1 MSIVSEYTK
10 IFQSL
15 KPELDKAEN
24 ERIKYL
30 TTFIVG
36 VVVTLVLFSGF
47 LLAMFGLL
55 SSAIMLVFLFSS
67 MLACLLS
74 YLTIINYKQYLKT
87 NFMPRFIKCFKDIRW
102 INNTNSRP
110 IFSTIEL
117 EASNLFSTFNRIKV
131 DDAFKGNYN
140 GVDYEIAEIKLIQEG
155 SKSSTTAFKGVILSV
170 PSNKTIKANTII
182 ATKRDM
188 NIRNYPTGIIM
199 LIIISV
205 PLLLCEC
212 FLSLQ
217 FSSNIDLFI
226 NLIMLIIIT
235 LIIILITIC
244 NFIEKQ
250 KSMQT
255 VKLESVNFDKR
266 FNVFSKNQVEARY
279 LLTPTFIE
287 KFTRL
292 YTAFGTNKAKC
303 SFYKDFSG
311 NDRIMFAIST
321 WKDLFEPGNLFT
333 PVNEP
338 KYLFLSDFTSIFN
351 MIEFFKLDEKTK
363 L

>member
-15 KPELDKAEN
+15 KPELDKAEIK
-24 ERIKYL
+24 RIKYL

-36 VVVTLVLFSGF
+36 EVVALSLFLGF
-47 LLAMFGLL
+47 LAAMSRLL
-55 SSAIMLVFLFSS
+55 PSALTLVFLFSF
-67 MLACLLS
+67 MLVGYLS
-74 YLTIINYKQYLKT
+74 YLTIRFYKEYIKT
-87 NFMPRFIKCFKDIRW
+87 NFMFKFLQCFKDIRR
-102 INNTNSRP
+102 ISDENSAQ
-110 IFSTIEL
+110 IFSIKEL
-117 EASNLFSTFNRIKV
+117 EASNLFSTFNKIKV

-140 GVDYEIAEIKLIQEG
+140 GVDYKIAEIKLIEQG
-155 SKSSTTAFKGVILSV
+155 DKDSTTAFKGVILSV

-188 NIRNYPTGIIM
+188 NIRNYPTGIIASIILVPI
-199 LIIISV
+199 LI
-205 PLLLCEC
+205 CEW
-212 FLSLQ
+212 FLSLK
-217 FSSNIDLFI
+217 FSSDIDNFI
-226 NLIMLIIIT
+226 KLIVLTIIT
-235 LIIILITIC
+235 LIIIC
-244 NFIEKQ
+244 SFIEKQ

-255 VKLESVNFDKR
+255 VKLESTNFEKR

-321 WKDLFEPGNLFT
+321 NRD
-333 PVNEP
+333 
-338 KYLFLSDFTSIFN
+338 
-351 MIEFFKLDEKTK
+351 
-363 L
+363 

>member
-15 KPELDKAEN
+15 KPELDKAEIK
-24 ERIKYL
+24 RIKYL

-36 VVVTLVLFSGF
+36 EIVALSLFSGF
-47 LLAMFGLL
+47 VLGLFGLL
-55 SSAIMLVFLFSS
+55 SPAITLVFLFFS
-67 MLACLLS
+67 LLVGYLS
-74 YLTIINYKQYLKT
+74 YLTIRFYKEYIKT
-87 NFMPRFIKCFKDIRW
+87 NFMFKFLQCIKDIRR
-102 INNTNSRP
+102 ISDENSTQ
-110 IFSTIEL
+110 IFSIKKL
-117 EASNLFSTFNRIKV
+117 EASNLFSTFNKIKV
-131 DDAFKGNYN
+131 DDAFKGNHN
-140 GVDYEIAEIKLIQEG
+140 GVDYEIAEIKLIEQG
-155 SKSSTTAFKGVILSV
+155 DKNSTTAFKGVILSV

-188 NIRNYPTGIIM
+188 NIRNYPTGIIAS
-199 LIIISV
+199 IIYV

-212 FLSLQ
+212 FLSLK
-217 FSSNIDLFI
+217 FSSDIDNFI
-226 NLIMLIIIT
+226 KLIVLTIIT
-235 LIIILITIC
+235 LIIIFS
-244 NFIEKQ
+244 FIEKQ

-255 VKLESVNFDKR
+255 VKLESTNFDKR

>member
-15 KPELDKAEN
+15 KPELDKAEIK
-24 ERIKYL
+24 RIKYL

-67 MLACLLS
+67 ILAGYLS
-74 YLTIINYKQYLKT
+74 YLTIRNFKRYIKA
-87 NFMPRFIKCFKDIRW
+87 NFMSKFLKCFKEIRR
-102 INNTNSRP
+102 ISDENSAR
-110 IFSTIEL
+110 IFSTKEL
-117 EASNLFSTFNRIKV
+117 KASNLFSTFNTIKV

-140 GVDYEIAEIKLIQEG
+140 GVDYKITEIKLIQEG
-155 SKSSTTAFKGVILSV
+155 SKNSTTAFKGVILSV

-188 NIRNYPTGIIM
+188 NIRNYPTGIIASIILVPI
-199 LIIISV
+199 LI
-205 PLLLCEC
+205 CEW
-212 FLSLQ
+212 FLSFK
-217 FSSNIDLFI
+217 FSSDIDNFI
-226 NLIMLIIIT
+226 KLIVLTIIT
-235 LIIILITIC
+235 LIIIC
-244 NFIEKQ
+244 SFIEKQ

-255 VKLESVNFDKR
+255 VKLESTNFEKR

-321 WKDLFEPGNLFT
+321 NRDLFEPGNLFT
-333 PVNEP
+333 PINEP
-338 KYLFLSDFTSIFN
+338 KYMFLSDFTSIFN

>member
-140 GVDYEIAEIKLIQEG
+140 GVDYEIAEIKLIEQG
-155 SKSSTTAFKGVILSV
+155 DKNSTTAFKGVILSV

-188 NIRNYPTGIIM
+188 NIRNYPTGIIAS
-199 LIIISV
+199 IIYV

-212 FLSLQ
+212 FLSLK
-217 FSSNIDLFI
+217 FSSDIDNFI
-226 NLIMLIIIT
+226 KLIVLTIIT
-235 LIIILITIC
+235 LIIIC
-244 NFIEKQ
+244 SFIEKQ
-250 KSMQT
+250 KSMQN
-255 VKLESVNFDKR
+255 VNLESINFDKR
-266 FNVFSKNQVEARY
+266 FNVFSKDQVEARY

-287 KFTRL
+287 KFTRF

-303 SFYKDFSG
+303 SFYKDHTG

>member
-1 MSIVSEYTK
+1 MSK
-10 IFQSL
+10 
-15 KPELDKAEN
+15 
-24 ERIKYL
+24 
-30 TTFIVG
+30 
-36 VVVTLVLFSGF
+36 F
-47 LLAMFGLL
+47 L
-55 SSAIMLVFLFSS
+55 
-67 MLACLLS
+67 
-74 YLTIINYKQYLKT
+74 
-87 NFMPRFIKCFKDIRW
+87 KCFKEIRR
-102 INNTNSRP
+102 ISDENSAR
-110 IFSTIEL
+110 IFSTKEL
-117 EASNLFSTFNRIKV
+117 KASNLFSTFNTIKV

-140 GVDYEIAEIKLIQEG
+140 GVDYKITEIKLIQEG
-155 SKSSTTAFKGVILSV
+155 SKNSTTAFKGVILSV

-188 NIRNYPTGIIM
+188 NIRNYPTGIIAS
-199 LIIISV
+199 IIYV

-212 FLSLQ
+212 FLSLK
-217 FSSNIDLFI
+217 FSSDIDNFI
-226 NLIMLIIIT
+226 KLIVLTIIT
-235 LIIILITIC
+235 LIIIC
-244 NFIEKQ
+244 SFIEKQ
-250 KSMQT
+250 KSMQN
-255 VKLESVNFDKR
+255 VNLESINFDKR
-266 FNVFSKNQVEARY
+266 FNVFSKDQVEARY

-287 KFTRL
+287 KFTRF

>member
-15 KPELDKAEN
+15 KPELDKAEIK
-24 ERIKYL
+24 RIKYL

-67 MLACLLS
+67 ILAGYLS
-74 YLTIINYKQYLKT
+74 YLTIRNFKRYIKA
-87 NFMPRFIKCFKDIRW
+87 NFMSKFLKCFKEIRR
-102 INNTNSRP
+102 ISDENSAR
-110 IFSTIEL
+110 IFSTKEL
-117 EASNLFSTFNRIKV
+117 EASNLFSTFNKIKV
-131 DDAFKGNYN
+131 DDAFKGNHN
-140 GVDYEIAEIKLIQEG
+140 GVDYEIAEIKLIEQG
-155 SKSSTTAFKGVILSV
+155 DKNSTTAFKGVILSV

-188 NIRNYPTGIIM
+188 NIRNYPTGIIAS
-199 LIIISV
+199 IIYV

-212 FLSLQ
+212 FLSLK
-217 FSSNIDLFI
+217 FSSDIDNFI
-226 NLIMLIIIT
+226 KLIVLTIIT
-235 LIIILITIC
+235 LIIIC
-244 NFIEKQ
+244 SFIEKQ
-250 KSMQT
+250 KSMQN
-255 VKLESVNFDKR
+255 VNLESINFDKR
-266 FNVFSKNQVEARY
+266 FNVFSKDQVEARY

-287 KFTRL
+287 KFTRF

-303 SFYKDFSG
+303 SFYKDHTG

>member
-15 KPELDKAEN
+15 KPELDKAEIK
-24 ERIKYL
+24 RIKYL

-67 MLACLLS
+67 ILAGYLS
-74 YLTIINYKQYLKT
+74 YLTIRNFKRYIKA
-87 NFMPRFIKCFKDIRW
+87 NFMSKFFKCFKEIRR
-102 INNTNSRP
+102 ISDENSAR
-110 IFSTIEL
+110 IFSTKEL
-117 EASNLFSTFNRIKV
+117 KASNLFSTFNTIKV

-140 GVDYEIAEIKLIQEG
+140 GVDYKITEIKLIQEG
-155 SKSSTTAFKGVILSV
+155 SKNSTTAFKGVILSV

-188 NIRNYPTGIIM
+188 NIRNYPTGIIASIILVPI
-199 LIIISV
+199 LI
-205 PLLLCEC
+205 CEW
-212 FLSLQ
+212 FLSLK
-217 FSSNIDLFI
+217 FSSDIDNFI
-226 NLIMLIIIT
+226 KLIVLTIIT
-235 LIIILITIC
+235 LIIIC
-244 NFIEKQ
+244 SFIEKQ

-255 VKLESVNFDKR
+255 VKLESTNFEKR

-321 WKDLFEPGNLFT
+321 NRDLFEPGNLFT
-333 PVNEP
+333 PINEP
-338 KYLFLSDFTSIFN
+338 KYMFLSDFTSIFN

>member
-188 NIRNYPTGIIM
+188 NIRNYPTGIIAS
-199 LIIISV
+199 IIYV

-212 FLSLQ
+212 FLSLK
-217 FSSNIDLFI
+217 FSSDIDNFI
-226 NLIMLIIIT
+226 KLIVLTIIT
-235 LIIILITIC
+235 LIIIC
-244 NFIEKQ
+244 SFIEKQ
-250 KSMQT
+250 KSMQN
-255 VKLESVNFDKR
+255 VNLESINFDKR
-266 FNVFSKNQVEARY
+266 FNVFSKDQVEARY

-287 KFTRL
+287 KFTRF

-303 SFYKDFSG
+303 SFYKDHTG

>member
-117 EASNLFSTFNRIKV
+117 KASNLFSTFNTIKV

-140 GVDYEIAEIKLIQEG
+140 GVDYKITEIKLIQEG
-155 SKSSTTAFKGVILSV
+155 SKNSTTAFKGVILSV

-188 NIRNYPTGIIM
+188 NIRNYPTGIIASIILVPI
-199 LIIISV
+199 LI
-205 PLLLCEC
+205 CEW
-212 FLSLQ
+212 FLSLK
-217 FSSNIDLFI
+217 FSSDIDNFI
-226 NLIMLIIIT
+226 KLIVLTIIT
-235 LIIILITIC
+235 LIIIC
-244 NFIEKQ
+244 SFIEKQ

-255 VKLESVNFDKR
+255 VKLESTNFEKR

-321 WKDLFEPGNLFT
+321 NRDLFEPGNLFT
-333 PVNEP
+333 PINEP
-338 KYLFLSDFTSIFN
+338 KYMFLSDFTSIFN
-351 MIEFFKLDEKTK
+351 MIEFFKPDEKTK

>member
-15 KPELDKAEN
+15 KRELDEAEN

-67 MLACLLS
+67 MLIGYLS
-74 YLTIINYKQYLKT
+74 FLTIRNFKRYIKA
-87 NFMPRFIKCFKDIRW
+87 NFMSKFLKCFKDIRR
-102 INNTNSRP
+102 ISDENSAQ
-110 IFSTIEL
+110 IFSIKEL
-117 EASNLFSTFNRIKV
+117 EASNLFSTFNTIKV

-140 GVDYEIAEIKLIQEG
+140 GVDYKIAEIKLIQEG
-155 SKSSTTAFKGVILSV
+155 SKNSTTAFKGVILSV

-182 ATKRDM
+182 TTKRDM
-188 NIRNYPTGIIM
+188 NIRNYPTGIIAS
-199 LIIISV
+199 IISV

-212 FLSLQ
+212 FLSLK
-217 FSSNIDLFI
+217 FSSDIDNFI
-226 NLIMLIIIT
+226 KLIVLTIIT
-235 LIIILITIC
+235 LIIIC
-244 NFIEKQ
+244 SFIEKQ

-255 VKLESVNFDKR
+255 VKLESTNFDKR

-287 KFTRL
+287 KFTRF

-303 SFYKDFSG
+303 SFYKDHSG

>member
-15 KPELDKAEN
+15 KPELDKAEIK
-24 ERIKYL
+24 RIKYL

-67 MLACLLS
+67 ILAGYLS
-74 YLTIINYKQYLKT
+74 YLTIRNFKRYIKA
-87 NFMPRFIKCFKDIRW
+87 NFMSKFLKCFKEIRR
-102 INNTNSRP
+102 ISDENSAR
-110 IFSTIEL
+110 IFSTKEL
-117 EASNLFSTFNRIKV
+117 KASNLFSTFNTIKV

-140 GVDYEIAEIKLIQEG
+140 GVDYKITEIKLIQEG
-155 SKSSTTAFKGVILSV
+155 SKNSTTAFKGVIPSV

-188 NIRNYPTGIIM
+188 NIRNYPTRIIASIILVPI
-199 LIIISV
+199 LI
-205 PLLLCEC
+205 CEW
-212 FLSLQ
+212 FLSLK
-217 FSSNIDLFI
+217 FSSDIDNFI
-226 NLIMLIIIT
+226 KLIVLTIIT
-235 LIIILITIC
+235 LIIIC
-244 NFIEKQ
+244 SFIEKQ

-255 VKLESVNFDKR
+255 VKLESTNFEKR

-321 WKDLFEPGNLFT
+321 NRDLFEPGNLFT
-333 PVNEP
+333 PINEP
-338 KYLFLSDFTSIFN
+338 KYMFLSDFTSIFN

>member
-15 KPELDKAEN
+15 KPELDKAEIK
-24 ERIKYL
+24 RIKYL

-67 MLACLLS
+67 ILAGYLS
-74 YLTIINYKQYLKT
+74 YLTIRNFKRYIKA
-87 NFMPRFIKCFKDIRW
+87 NFMSKFLKCFKEIRR
-102 INNTNSRP
+102 ISDENSAR
-110 IFSTIEL
+110 IFSTKEL
-117 EASNLFSTFNRIKV
+117 KASNLFSTFNTIKV

-140 GVDYEIAEIKLIQEG
+140 GVDYKITEIKLIQEG
-155 SKSSTTAFKGVILSV
+155 SKNSTTAFKGVILSV

-188 NIRNYPTGIIM
+188 NIRNYPTGIIASIILVPI
-199 LIIISV
+199 LI
-205 PLLLCEC
+205 CEW
-212 FLSLQ
+212 FLSLK
-217 FSSNIDLFI
+217 FSSDIDNFI
-226 NLIMLIIIT
+226 KLIVLTIIT
-235 LIIILITIC
+235 LIIIC
-244 NFIEKQ
+244 SFIEKQ

-255 VKLESVNFDKR
+255 VKLESTNFEKR

-287 KFTRL
+287 KFTQL

-321 WKDLFEPGNLFT
+321 NRDLFEPGNLFT
-333 PVNEP
+333 PINEP
-338 KYLFLSDFTSIFN
+338 KYMFLSDFTSIFN

>member
-15 KPELDKAEN
+15 KPELDRAEIK
-24 ERIKYL
+24 RIKYL

-67 MLACLLS
+67 MLIGYLS
-74 YLTIINYKQYLKT
+74 FLTIRNFKRYIKA
-87 NFMPRFIKCFKDIRW
+87 NFMSKFLKCFKDIRR
-102 INNTNSRP
+102 ISDENSAQ
-110 IFSTIEL
+110 IFSIKEL
-117 EASNLFSTFNRIKV
+117 AASNLFSTFNTIKV

-140 GVDYEIAEIKLIQEG
+140 GVDYKIAEIKLIQEG
-155 SKSSTTAFKGVILSV
+155 SKNSTTAFKGVILSV

-188 NIRNYPTGIIM
+188 NIRNYPTGIIAS
-199 LIIISV
+199 IIYV
-205 PLLLCEC
+205 PLLICLWYWG
-212 FLSLQ
+212 LKDGRI
-217 FSSNIDLFI
+217 FSDIGFFME
-226 NLIMLIIIT
+226 LILGTILTPIIIY
-235 LIIILITIC
+235 
-244 NFIEKQ
+244 NFIESR
-250 KSMQT
+250 KSMQN
-255 VKLESVNFDKR
+255 VNLESINFDKR
-266 FNVFSKNQVEARY
+266 FNVFSKDQVEARY

-287 KFTRL
+287 KFTRF

-303 SFYKDFSG
+303 SFYKDHTG

>member
-1 MSIVSEYTK
+1 
-10 IFQSL
+10 
-15 KPELDKAEN
+15 
-24 ERIKYL
+24 
-30 TTFIVG
+30 
-36 VVVTLVLFSGF
+36 
-47 LLAMFGLL
+47 
-55 SSAIMLVFLFSS
+55 
-67 MLACLLS
+67 
-74 YLTIINYKQYLKT
+74 
-87 NFMPRFIKCFKDIRW
+87 MPRFIKCFKDIRW

-117 EASNLFSTFNRIKV
+117 KASNLFSTFNTIKV

-140 GVDYEIAEIKLIQEG
+140 GVDYKITEIKLIQEG
-155 SKSSTTAFKGVILSV
+155 SKNSTTAFKGVILSV

-188 NIRNYPTGIIM
+188 NIRNYPTGIIASIILVPI
-199 LIIISV
+199 LI
-205 PLLLCEC
+205 CEW
-212 FLSLQ
+212 FLSLK
-217 FSSNIDLFI
+217 FSSDIDNFI
-226 NLIMLIIIT
+226 KLIVLTIIT
-235 LIIILITIC
+235 LIIIC
-244 NFIEKQ
+244 SFIEKQ

-255 VKLESVNFDKR
+255 VKLESTNFEKR

-321 WKDLFEPGNLFT
+321 NRDLFEPGNLFT
-333 PVNEP
+333 PINEP
-338 KYLFLSDFTSIFN
+338 KYMFLSDFTSIFN

>member
-15 KPELDKAEN
+15 QPELDKAEIK
-24 ERIKYL
+24 RIKYL

-55 SSAIMLVFLFSS
+55 SSAIMLVFPFSS
-67 MLACLLS
+67 ILAGYLS
-74 YLTIINYKQYLKT
+74 YLTIRNFKRYIKA
-87 NFMPRFIKCFKDIRW
+87 NFMSKFLKCFKEIRR
-102 INNTNSRP
+102 ISDENSAR
-110 IFSTIEL
+110 IFSTKEL
-117 EASNLFSTFNRIKV
+117 KASNLFSTFNTIKV

-140 GVDYEIAEIKLIQEG
+140 GVDYKITEIKLIQEG
-155 SKSSTTAFKGVILSV
+155 SKNSTTAFKGVILSV

-188 NIRNYPTGIIM
+188 NIRNYPTGIIASIILVPI
-199 LIIISV
+199 LI
-205 PLLLCEC
+205 CEW
-212 FLSLQ
+212 FLSLK
-217 FSSNIDLFI
+217 FSSDIDNFI
-226 NLIMLIIIT
+226 KLIVLTIIT
-235 LIIILITIC
+235 LIIIC
-244 NFIEKQ
+244 SFIEKQ

-255 VKLESVNFDKR
+255 VKLESTNFEKR

-321 WKDLFEPGNLFT
+321 NRDLFEPGNLFT
-333 PVNEP
+333 PINEP
-338 KYLFLSDFTSIFN
+338 KYMFLSDFTSIFN

>member
-15 KPELDKAEN
+15 KPELDKAEIK
-24 ERIKYL
+24 RIKYL

-67 MLACLLS
+67 ILAGYLS
-74 YLTIINYKQYLKT
+74 YLTIRNFKRYIKA
-87 NFMPRFIKCFKDIRW
+87 NFMSKFLKCFKEIRR
-102 INNTNSRP
+102 ISDENSAR
-110 IFSTIEL
+110 IFSTKEL
-117 EASNLFSTFNRIKV
+117 KASNLFSTFNTIKV

-140 GVDYEIAEIKLIQEG
+140 GVDYKITEIKLIQEG
-155 SKSSTTAFKGVILSV
+155 SKNSTTAFKGVILSV

-188 NIRNYPTGIIM
+188 NIRNYPTGIIASIILVPI
-199 LIIISV
+199 LI
-205 PLLLCEC
+205 CEW
-212 FLSLQ
+212 FLSLK
-217 FSSNIDLFI
+217 FSSDIDNFI
-226 NLIMLIIIT
+226 KLIVLTIIT
-235 LIIILITIC
+235 LIIIC
-244 NFIEKQ
+244 SFIEKQ

-255 VKLESVNFDKR
+255 VKLESTNFEKR

-311 NDRIMFAIST
+311 NDRILFAIST
-321 WKDLFEPGNLFT
+321 NRDLFEPGNLFT
-333 PVNEP
+333 PINEP
-338 KYLFLSDFTSIFN
+338 KYMFLSDFTSIFN

>member
-15 KPELDKAEN
+15 KPELDKAEIK
-24 ERIKYL
+24 RIKYL

-67 MLACLLS
+67 ILAGYLS
-74 YLTIINYKQYLKT
+74 YLTIRNFKRYIKA
-87 NFMPRFIKCFKDIRW
+87 NFMSKFLKCFKEIRR
-102 INNTNSRP
+102 ISDENSAR
-110 IFSTIEL
+110 IFSTKEL
-117 EASNLFSTFNRIKV
+117 KASNLFSTFNTIKV

-140 GVDYEIAEIKLIQEG
+140 GVDYKITEIKLIQEG
-155 SKSSTTAFKGVILSV
+155 SKNSTTVKGVILSV

-188 NIRNYPTGIIM
+188 NIRNYPTGIIASIILVPI
-199 LIIISV
+199 LI
-205 PLLLCEC
+205 CEW
-212 FLSLQ
+212 FLSLK
-217 FSSNIDLFI
+217 FSSDIDNFI
-226 NLIMLIIIT
+226 KLIVLTIIT
-235 LIIILITIC
+235 LIIIC
-244 NFIEKQ
+244 SFIEKQ

-255 VKLESVNFDKR
+255 VKLESTNFEKR

-321 WKDLFEPGNLFT
+321 NRDLFEPGNLFT
-333 PVNEP
+333 PINEP
-338 KYLFLSDFTSIFN
+338 KYMFLSDFTSIFN

>member
-15 KPELDKAEN
+15 KPELDKAEIK
-24 ERIKYL
+24 RIKYL

-67 MLACLLS
+67 ILAGYLS
-74 YLTIINYKQYLKT
+74 YLTIRNFKRYIKA
-87 NFMPRFIKCFKDIRW
+87 NFMSKFLKCFKEIRR
-102 INNTNSRP
+102 ISDENSAR
-110 IFSTIEL
+110 IFSTKEL
-117 EASNLFSTFNRIKV
+117 KASNLFSTFNTIKV

-140 GVDYEIAEIKLIQEG
+140 GVDYKIAEIKLIKQG
-155 SKSSTTAFKGVILSV
+155 DKDSTTAFKGVILSV

-188 NIRNYPTGIIM
+188 NIRNYPTGIIASIILVPI
-199 LIIISV
+199 LI
-205 PLLLCEC
+205 CEW
-212 FLSLQ
+212 FLSLK
-217 FSSNIDLFI
+217 FSSDIDNFI
-226 NLIMLIIIT
+226 KLIVLTIIT
-235 LIIILITIC
+235 LIIIC
-244 NFIEKQ
+244 SFIEKQ

-255 VKLESVNFDKR
+255 VKLESTNFEKR

-321 WKDLFEPGNLFT
+321 NRDLFEPGNLFT
-333 PVNEP
+333 PINEP
-338 KYLFLSDFTSIFN
+338 KYMFLSDFTSIFN

>member
-15 KPELDKAEN
+15 KPELDKAEIK
-24 ERIKYL
+24 RIKYL

-67 MLACLLS
+67 ILAGYLS
-74 YLTIINYKQYLKT
+74 YLTIRNFKRYIKA
-87 NFMPRFIKCFKDIRW
+87 NFMSKFLKCFKEIRR
-102 INNTNSRP
+102 ISDENSAR
-110 IFSTIEL
+110 IFSTKEL
-117 EASNLFSTFNRIKV
+117 KASNLFSTFNTIKV

-140 GVDYEIAEIKLIQEG
+140 GVDYKITEIKLIQEG
-155 SKSSTTAFKGVILSV
+155 SKNSTTAFKGVILSV

-188 NIRNYPTGIIM
+188 NIRNYPTGIIASIILVPI
-199 LIIISV
+199 LI
-205 PLLLCEC
+205 CEW
-212 FLSLQ
+212 FLSLK
-217 FSSNIDLFI
+217 FSSDIDNFI
-226 NLIMLIIIT
+226 KHIVLTIIT
-235 LIIILITIC
+235 LIIIC
-244 NFIEKQ
+244 SFIEKQ

-255 VKLESVNFDKR
+255 VKLESTNFEKR

-321 WKDLFEPGNLFT
+321 NRDLFEPGNLFT
-333 PVNEP
+333 PINEP
-338 KYLFLSDFTSIFN
+338 KYMFLSDFTSIFN

>member
-1 MSIVSEYTK
+1 M
-10 IFQSL
+10 
-15 KPELDKAEN
+15 
-24 ERIKYL
+24 

-36 VVVTLVLFSGF
+36 EVVALSLFLGF
-47 LLAMFGLL
+47 LAAMSRLL
-55 SSAIMLVFLFSS
+55 PSALTLVFLFSF
-67 MLACLLS
+67 MLVGYLS
-74 YLTIINYKQYLKT
+74 YLTIRFYKEYIKT
-87 NFMPRFIKCFKDIRW
+87 NFMFKFLQCFKDIRR
-102 INNTNSRP
+102 ISDENSAQ
-110 IFSTIEL
+110 IFSIKEL
-117 EASNLFSTFNRIKV
+117 EASNLFSTFNKIKV

-140 GVDYEIAEIKLIQEG
+140 GVDYKIAEIKLIEQG
-155 SKSSTTAFKGVILSV
+155 DKDSTTAFKGVILSV

-188 NIRNYPTGIIM
+188 NIRNYPTGIIASIILVPI
-199 LIIISV
+199 LI
-205 PLLLCEC
+205 CEW
-212 FLSLQ
+212 FLSLK
-217 FSSNIDLFI
+217 FSSDIDNFI
-226 NLIMLIIIT
+226 KLIVLTIIT
-235 LIIILITIC
+235 LIIIC
-244 NFIEKQ
+244 SFIEKQ

-255 VKLESVNFDKR
+255 VKLESTNFEKR

-321 WKDLFEPGNLFT
+321 NRDLFEPGNLFT
-333 PVNEP
+333 PINEP
-338 KYLFLSDFTSIFN
+338 KYMFLSDFTSIFN

>member
-15 KPELDKAEN
+15 KPELDKAEIK
-24 ERIKYL
+24 RIKYL

-36 VVVTLVLFSGF
+36 EVVALSLFLGF
-47 LLAMFGLL
+47 LAAMSRLL
-55 SSAIMLVFLFSS
+55 PSALTLVFLFSF
-67 MLACLLS
+67 MLVGYLS
-74 YLTIINYKQYLKT
+74 YLTIRFYKEYIKT
-87 NFMPRFIKCFKDIRW
+87 NFMSKFLKCFKEIRR
-102 INNTNSRP
+102 ISDENSAR
-110 IFSTIEL
+110 IFSTKEL
-117 EASNLFSTFNRIKV
+117 KASNLFSTFNTIKV

-140 GVDYEIAEIKLIQEG
+140 GVDYKITEIKLIQEG
-155 SKSSTTAFKGVILSV
+155 SKNSTTAFKGVILSV

-188 NIRNYPTGIIM
+188 NIRNYPTGIIASIILVPI
-199 LIIISV
+199 LI
-205 PLLLCEC
+205 CEW
-212 FLSLQ
+212 FLSLK
-217 FSSNIDLFI
+217 FSSDIDNFI
-226 NLIMLIIIT
+226 KLIVLTIIT
-235 LIIILITIC
+235 LIIIC
-244 NFIEKQ
+244 SFIEKQ

-255 VKLESVNFDKR
+255 VKLESTNFEKR

-321 WKDLFEPGNLFT
+321 NRDLFEPGNLFT
-333 PVNEP
+333 PINEP
-338 KYLFLSDFTSIFN
+338 KYMFLSDFTSIFN

>member
-15 KPELDKAEN
+15 KPELDKAEIK
-24 ERIKYL
+24 RIKYL

-67 MLACLLS
+67 ILAGYLS
-74 YLTIINYKQYLKT
+74 YLTIRNFKRYIKA
-87 NFMPRFIKCFKDIRW
+87 NFMSKFLKCFKEIRR
-102 INNTNSRP
+102 ISDENSAR
-110 IFSTIEL
+110 IFSTKEL
-117 EASNLFSTFNRIKV
+117 KASNLFSTFNTIKV

-140 GVDYEIAEIKLIQEG
+140 GVDYKITEIKLIQEG
-155 SKSSTTAFKGVILSV
+155 SKNSTTAFKGVILSV

-188 NIRNYPTGIIM
+188 NIRNYPTGIIASILLVPI
-199 LIIISV
+199 LI
-205 PLLLCEC
+205 CEW
-212 FLSLQ
+212 FLSLK
-217 FSSNIDLFI
+217 FSSDIDNFI
-226 NLIMLIIIT
+226 KLIVLTIIT
-235 LIIILITIC
+235 LIIIC
-244 NFIEKQ
+244 SFIEKQ

-255 VKLESVNFDKR
+255 VKLESTNFEKR

-321 WKDLFEPGNLFT
+321 NRDLFEPGYLFT
-333 PVNEP
+333 PINEP
-338 KYLFLSDFTSIFN
+338 KYMFLSDFTSIFN

>member
-15 KPELDKAEN
+15 KPELDRAEIK
-24 ERIKYL
+24 RIKYL

-67 MLACLLS
+67 MLIGYLS
-74 YLTIINYKQYLKT
+74 FLTIRNFKRYIKA
-87 NFMPRFIKCFKDIRW
+87 NFMSKFLKCFKDIRR
-102 INNTNSRP
+102 ISDENSAQ
-110 IFSTIEL
+110 IFSIKEL
-117 EASNLFSTFNRIKV
+117 AASNLFSTFNTIKV

-140 GVDYEIAEIKLIQEG
+140 GVDYKIAEIKLILEG
-155 SKSSTTAFKGVILSV
+155 SKNSTTAFKGVILSV

-188 NIRNYPTGIIM
+188 NIRNYPTGIIASIIYVPVLICLWYWGLKDGRIFSDIGFFM
-199 LIIISV
+199 ELILGTILTPIIIY
-205 PLLLCEC
+205 
-212 FLSLQ
+212 
-217 FSSNIDLFI
+217 
-226 NLIMLIIIT
+226 
-235 LIIILITIC
+235 
-244 NFIEKQ
+244 NFIESR

-255 VKLESVNFDKR
+255 VKLESTNFDKR
-266 FNVFSKNQVEARY
+266 FNVFSKDQVEARY

-303 SFYKDFSG
+303 SFYKDHTG

>member
-15 KPELDKAEN
+15 KPELDKAEIK
-24 ERIKYL
+24 RIKYL

-67 MLACLLS
+67 ILAGYLS
-74 YLTIINYKQYLKT
+74 YLTIRNFKRYIKA
-87 NFMPRFIKCFKDIRW
+87 NFMSKFLKCFKEIRR
-102 INNTNSRP
+102 ISDENSAR
-110 IFSTIEL
+110 IFSTKEL
-117 EASNLFSTFNRIKV
+117 KASNLFSTFNTIKV

-140 GVDYEIAEIKLIQEG
+140 GVDYKITEIKLIQEG
-155 SKSSTTAFKGVILSV
+155 SKNSTTAFKGVILSV

-188 NIRNYPTGIIM
+188 NIRNYPTRIIASIILVPI
-199 LIIISV
+199 LI
-205 PLLLCEC
+205 CEW
-212 FLSLQ
+212 FLSLK
-217 FSSNIDLFI
+217 FSSDIDNFI
-226 NLIMLIIIT
+226 KLIVLTIIT
-235 LIIILITIC
+235 LIIIC
-244 NFIEKQ
+244 SFIEKQ

-255 VKLESVNFDKR
+255 VKLESTNFEKR

-287 KFTRL
+287 TFTRL

-321 WKDLFEPGNLFT
+321 NRDLFEPGNLFT
-333 PVNEP
+333 PINEP
-338 KYLFLSDFTSIFN
+338 KYMFLSDFTSIFN

>member
-117 EASNLFSTFNRIKV
+117 KASNLFSTFNTIKV

-140 GVDYEIAEIKLIQEG
+140 GVDYKITEIKLIQEG
-155 SKSSTTAFKGVILSV
+155 SKNSTTAFKGVILSV

-188 NIRNYPTGIIM
+188 NIRNYPTGIIAS
-199 LIIISV
+199 IIYV

-212 FLSLQ
+212 FLSLK
-217 FSSNIDLFI
+217 FSSDIDNFI
-226 NLIMLIIIT
+226 KLIVLTIIT
-235 LIIILITIC
+235 LIIIC
-244 NFIEKQ
+244 SFIEKQ
-250 KSMQT
+250 KSMQN
-255 VKLESVNFDKR
+255 VNLESINFDKR
-266 FNVFSKNQVEARY
+266 FNVFSKDQVEARY

-287 KFTRL
+287 KFTRF

-303 SFYKDFSG
+303 SFYKDHTG

>member
-15 KPELDKAEN
+15 KPELDKAEIK
-24 ERIKYL
+24 RIKYL

-36 VVVTLVLFSGF
+36 EIVALSLFSGF
-47 LLAMFGLL
+47 VLGLFGLL
-55 SSAIMLVFLFSS
+55 SSAIMLVFLFFS
-67 MLACLLS
+67 LLVGYLS
-74 YLTIINYKQYLKT
+74 FLTIRNFKRYIKT
-87 NFMPRFIKCFKDIRW
+87 NFMFKFLQCIKDIRR
-102 INNTNSRP
+102 ISDENSAP
-110 IFSTIEL
+110 IFSKIEL
-117 EASNLFSTFNRIKV
+117 EASNLFSTFNTIKV

-155 SKSSTTAFKGVILSV
+155 SKNSTTAFKGVILSV

-199 LIIISV
+199 LIISV
-205 PLLLCEC
+205 PILLCEC

-217 FSSNIDLFI
+217 FSSNIDIFI
-226 NLIMLIIIT
+226 NHIVLIIIT
-235 LIIILITIC
+235 LITILIIIFS
-244 NFIEKQ
+244 FIEKQ

-255 VKLESVNFDKR
+255 VKLESTNFDKR

-287 KFTRL
+287 KFTRF

-303 SFYKDFSG
+303 SFYKDHTG

>member
-15 KPELDKAEN
+15 KPELDKAEIK
-24 ERIKYL
+24 RIKYL

-67 MLACLLS
+67 ILAGYLS
-74 YLTIINYKQYLKT
+74 YLTIRNFKRYIKA
-87 NFMPRFIKCFKDIRW
+87 NFMSKFLKCFKEIRR
-102 INNTNSRP
+102 ISDENSAR
-110 IFSTIEL
+110 IFSTKEL
-117 EASNLFSTFNRIKV
+117 KASNLFSTFNTIKV

-140 GVDYEIAEIKLIQEG
+140 GVDYKITEIKLIQEG
-155 SKSSTTAFKGVILSV
+155 SKNSTTAFKGVILSV

-188 NIRNYPTGIIM
+188 NIRNYPTGIIASIILVPI
-199 LIIISV
+199 LI
-205 PLLLCEC
+205 CEW
-212 FLSLQ
+212 FLSLK
-217 FSSNIDLFI
+217 FSSDIDNFI
-226 NLIMLIIIT
+226 KLIVLTIIT
-235 LIIILITIC
+235 LIIIC
-244 NFIEKQ
+244 SFIEKQ

-255 VKLESVNFDKR
+255 VKLESTKFEKR

-321 WKDLFEPGNLFT
+321 NRDLFEPGNLFT
-333 PVNEP
+333 PINEP
-338 KYLFLSDFTSIFN
+338 KYMFLSDFTSIFN

>member
-15 KPELDKAEN
+15 KPELDKAEIK
-24 ERIKYL
+24 RIKYL

-67 MLACLLS
+67 ILAGYLS
-74 YLTIINYKQYLKT
+74 YLTIRNFKRYIKA
-87 NFMPRFIKCFKDIRW
+87 NFMSKFLKCFKEIRR
-102 INNTNSRP
+102 ISDENSAR
-110 IFSTIEL
+110 IFSTKEL
-117 EASNLFSTFNRIKV
+117 KASNLFSTFNTIKV

-140 GVDYEIAEIKLIQEG
+140 GVDYKITEIKLIQEG
-155 SKSSTTAFKGVILSV
+155 SKNSTTAFKGVILSV

-188 NIRNYPTGIIM
+188 NIRNYPTGIIASIILVPI
-199 LIIISV
+199 LI
-205 PLLLCEC
+205 CEC
-212 FLSLQ
+212 FLSLK
-217 FSSNIDLFI
+217 FSSDIDNFI
-226 NLIMLIIIT
+226 KLIVLTIIT
-235 LIIILITIC
+235 LIIIC
-244 NFIEKQ
+244 SFIEKQ

-255 VKLESVNFDKR
+255 VKLESTNFEKR

-321 WKDLFEPGNLFT
+321 NRDLFEPGNLFT
-333 PVNEP
+333 PINEP
-338 KYLFLSDFTSIFN
+338 KYMFLSDFTSIFN

>member
-15 KPELDKAEN
+15 KPELDKAEIK
-24 ERIKYL
+24 RIKYL

-67 MLACLLS
+67 ILAGYLS
-74 YLTIINYKQYLKT
+74 YLTIRNFKRYIKA
-87 NFMPRFIKCFKDIRW
+87 NFMSKFLKCFKEIRR
-102 INNTNSRP
+102 ISDENSAQ
-110 IFSTIEL
+110 IFSIKEL
-117 EASNLFSTFNRIKV
+117 EASNLFSTFNKIKV

-140 GVDYEIAEIKLIQEG
+140 GVDYKIAEIKLIEQG
-155 SKSSTTAFKGVILSV
+155 DKDSTTAFKGVILSV

-188 NIRNYPTGIIM
+188 NIRNYPTGIIASIILVPI
-199 LIIISV
+199 LI
-205 PLLLCEC
+205 CEW
-212 FLSLQ
+212 FLSLK
-217 FSSNIDLFI
+217 FSSDIDNFI
-226 NLIMLIIIT
+226 KLIVLTIIT
-235 LIIILITIC
+235 LIIIC
-244 NFIEKQ
+244 SFIEKQ

-255 VKLESVNFDKR
+255 VKLESTNFEKR

-321 WKDLFEPGNLFT
+321 NRDLFEPGNLFT
-333 PVNEP
+333 PINEP
-338 KYLFLSDFTSIFN
+338 KYMFLSDFTSIFN

>member
-15 KPELDKAEN
+15 KPELDKAEIK
-24 ERIKYL
+24 RIKYL

-67 MLACLLS
+67 ILAWYLS
-74 YLTIINYKQYLKT
+74 YLTIRNFKRYIKA
-87 NFMPRFIKCFKDIRW
+87 NFMSKFLKCFKEIRR
-102 INNTNSRP
+102 ISDENSAR
-110 IFSTIEL
+110 IFSTKEL
-117 EASNLFSTFNRIKV
+117 KASNLFSTFNTIKV

-140 GVDYEIAEIKLIQEG
+140 GVDYKITEIKLIQEG
-155 SKSSTTAFKGVILSV
+155 SKNSTTAFKGVILSV

-188 NIRNYPTGIIM
+188 NIRNYPTGIIASIILVPI
-199 LIIISV
+199 LI
-205 PLLLCEC
+205 CEW
-212 FLSLQ
+212 FLSLK
-217 FSSNIDLFI
+217 FSSDIDNFI
-226 NLIMLIIIT
+226 KLIVLTIIT
-235 LIIILITIC
+235 LIIIC
-244 NFIEKQ
+244 SFIEKQ

-255 VKLESVNFDKR
+255 VKLESTNFEKR

-321 WKDLFEPGNLFT
+321 NRDLFEPGNLFT
-333 PVNEP
+333 PINEP
-338 KYLFLSDFTSIFN
+338 KYMFLSDFTSIFN

>member
-15 KPELDKAEN
+15 KPELDKAEIK
-24 ERIKYL
+24 RIKYL

-67 MLACLLS
+67 ILAGYLS
-74 YLTIINYKQYLKT
+74 YLTIRNFKRYIKA
-87 NFMPRFIKCFKDIRW
+87 NFMSKFLKCFKEIRR
-102 INNTNSRP
+102 ISDENSAR
-110 IFSTIEL
+110 IFSTKEL
-117 EASNLFSTFNRIKV
+117 KASNLFSTFNTIKV

-140 GVDYEIAEIKLIQEG
+140 GVDYKITEIKLIQEG
-155 SKSSTTAFKGVILSV
+155 SKNSTTAFKGVILSV

-188 NIRNYPTGIIM
+188 NIRNYPTRIIASIILVPI
-199 LIIISV
+199 LI
-205 PLLLCEC
+205 CEW
-212 FLSLQ
+212 FLSLK
-217 FSSNIDLFI
+217 FSSDIDNFI
-226 NLIMLIIIT
+226 KLIVLTIIT
-235 LIIILITIC
+235 LIIIC
-244 NFIEKQ
+244 SFIEKQ

-255 VKLESVNFDKR
+255 VKLESTNFEKR

-303 SFYKDFSG
+303 SFYKTLAEMTELCSQFLPTGIYLNREIYLLRLTNLNTCSYQTLPQS
-311 NDRIMFAIST
+311 ST
-321 WKDLFEPGNLFT
+321 
-333 PVNEP
+333 
-338 KYLFLSDFTSIFN
+338 
-351 MIEFFKLDEKTK
+351 
-363 L
+363 

>member
-15 KPELDKAEN
+15 KPELDKAEIK
-24 ERIKYL
+24 RIKYL

-67 MLACLLS
+67 ILAGYLS
-74 YLTIINYKQYLKT
+74 YLTIRNFKRYIKA
-87 NFMPRFIKCFKDIRW
+87 NFMSKFLKCFKEIRR
-102 INNTNSRP
+102 ISDENSAR
-110 IFSTIEL
+110 IFSTKEL
-117 EASNLFSTFNRIKV
+117 KASNLFSTFNTIKV

-140 GVDYEIAEIKLIQEG
+140 GVDYKITEIKLIQEG
-155 SKSSTTAFKGVILSV
+155 SKNSTTAFKGVILSV

-188 NIRNYPTGIIM
+188 NIRNYPTGIIASIILVPI
-199 LIIISV
+199 LI
-205 PLLLCEC
+205 CEW
-212 FLSLQ
+212 FLSLK
-217 FSSNIDLFI
+217 FSSDIDNFI
-226 NLIMLIIIT
+226 KLIVLTIIT
-235 LIIILITIC
+235 LIIIC
-244 NFIEKQ
+244 SFIEKQ
-250 KSMQT
+250 KSMQN
-255 VKLESVNFDKR
+255 VNLESINFDKR
-266 FNVFSKNQVEARY
+266 FNVFSKDQVEARY

-287 KFTRL
+287 KFTRF

-303 SFYKDFSG
+303 SFYKDHTG

>member
-15 KPELDKAEN
+15 KPELDKAEIK
-24 ERIKYL
+24 RIKYL

-67 MLACLLS
+67 ILAGYLS
-74 YLTIINYKQYLKT
+74 YLTIRNFKRYIKA
-87 NFMPRFIKCFKDIRW
+87 NFMSKFLKCFKEIRR
-102 INNTNSRP
+102 ISDENSAR
-110 IFSTIEL
+110 IFSTKEL
-117 EASNLFSTFNRIKV
+117 KASNLFSTFNTIKV

-140 GVDYEIAEIKLIQEG
+140 GVDYKITEIKLIQEG
-155 SKSSTTAFKGVILSV
+155 SKNSTTAFKGVILSV

-188 NIRNYPTGIIM
+188 NIRNYPTGIIASIILVPI
-199 LIIISV
+199 LI
-205 PLLLCEC
+205 CEW
-212 FLSLQ
+212 FLSLK
-217 FSSNIDLFI
+217 FSSDIDNFI
-226 NLIMLIIIT
+226 KLIVLTIIT
-235 LIIILITIC
+235 LIIIC
-244 NFIEKQ
+244 SFIEKQ

-255 VKLESVNFDKR
+255 VKLESTNFEKR

-321 WKDLFEPGNLFT
+321 NRDLFEPGNLFT
-333 PVNEP
+333 PINEP
-338 KYLFLSDFTSIFN
+338 KYMFLSDFISIFN

>member
-15 KPELDKAEN
+15 KPELDKAEIK
-24 ERIKYL
+24 RIKYL

-67 MLACLLS
+67 ILAGYLS
-74 YLTIINYKQYLKT
+74 YLTIRNFKRYIKA
-87 NFMPRFIKCFKDIRW
+87 NFMSKFLKCFKEIRR
-102 INNTNSRP
+102 ISDENSAR
-110 IFSTIEL
+110 IFSTKEL
-117 EASNLFSTFNRIKV
+117 KASNLFSTFNTIKV

-140 GVDYEIAEIKLIQEG
+140 GVDYKITEIKLIQEG
-155 SKSSTTAFKGVILSV
+155 SKNSTTAFKGVILSV

-188 NIRNYPTGIIM
+188 NIRNYPTGIIASIILVPI
-199 LIIISV
+199 LI
-205 PLLLCEC
+205 CEW
-212 FLSLQ
+212 FLSLK
-217 FSSNIDLFI
+217 FSSDIDNFI
-226 NLIMLIIIT
+226 KLIVLTIIT
-235 LIIILITIC
+235 LIIIC
-244 NFIEKQ
+244 SFIEKQ

-255 VKLESVNFDKR
+255 VKLESTNFEKR

-321 WKDLFEPGNLFT
+321 NRDLFEPGNLFT
-333 PVNEP
+333 PINEP
-338 KYLFLSDFTSIFN
+338 KYNVPIRLYLNLQHD
-351 MIEFFKLDEKTK
+351 
-363 L
+363 